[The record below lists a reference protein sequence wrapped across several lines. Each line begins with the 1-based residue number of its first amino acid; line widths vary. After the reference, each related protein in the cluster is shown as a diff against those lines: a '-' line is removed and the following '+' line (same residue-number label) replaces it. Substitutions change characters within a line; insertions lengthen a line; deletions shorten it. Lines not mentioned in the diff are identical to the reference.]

1 MIREKIWWIQDEND
15 IEERETQ
22 IPWVK
27 EYHKLTIWTIV
38 DKSNAVWEKTVLAP
52 MPYLKIKKRPEEIAQ
67 AKTYE
72 VINQIRHFL
81 WLAKI
86 LPPTPFYKKR

>member
-1 MIREKIWWIQDEND
+1 
-15 IEERETQ
+15 
-22 IPWVK
+22 
-27 EYHKLTIWTIV
+27 
-38 DKSNAVWEKTVLAP
+38 

-81 WLAKI
+81 
-86 LPPTPFYKKR
+86 